1 MRLFYQKKHKYGAK
15 RTEVMG
21 IKFDS
26 KKEANRYLEL
36 LLLQRAKEIKELEL
50 QPEFLLLPP
59 FKYKNKSYREI
70 KYKADFKYKNKEGQ
84 IIVEDVKGFKTDVYN
99 LKKKMFLYQ
108 YPEIEFREL

>member
-36 LLLQRAKEIKELEL
+36 KMLARAGKIRDLKL
-50 QPEFLLLPP
+50 QPKFLLLDK
-59 FKYKNKSYREI
+59 FKYC
-70 KYKADFKYKNKEGQ
+70 
-84 IIVEDVKGFKTDVYN
+84 
-99 LKKKMFLYQ
+99 LLYTS
-108 YPEIEFREL
+108 PSPRD